1 MTATASSTATSS
13 SSATATASPAAG
25 STKIIIEKS
34 EDFSIG
40 DLQNAAAHSLH
51 SHVCALRSM
60 FAHVHAAAKHGYA
73 SLPLA
78 GQTLRGFFN
87 TLKKPRR
94 ISGVVSLFLQRIGVP
109 IHLAVFDGDYGI
121 EGLEIV
127 PDAAGVD
134 EKRLAPPVHQG
145 AVGMAEKQ
153 QVRLF
158 LLRLIP
164 GPEQGLLYPQGVAV
178 AEEDALILDKE
189 ETLRLLKGA
198 VIAVAGDL
206 LQGGCPESAFGAA
219 GRPPSSL
226 PDGG

>member
-1 MTATASSTATSS
+1 M
-13 SSATATASPAAG
+13 
-25 STKIIIEKS
+25 
-34 EDFSIG
+34 
-40 DLQNAAAHSLH
+40 
-51 SHVCALRSM
+51 
-60 FAHVHAAAKHGYA
+60 
-73 SLPLA
+73 
-78 GQTLRGFFN
+78 
-87 TLKKPRR
+87 
-94 ISGVVSLFLQRIGVP
+94 VSFLSFQRIGVP
-109 IHLAVFDGDYGI
+109 IHLAVFNGDYGI

-178 AEEDALILDKE
+178 AEEDALVLDKE

-206 LQGGCPESAFGAA
+206 LQGDVRKALLEPLGVPPAVSQMEDEPGLDLFHRLNHVVYISVGIGENQDLHKKLLFGSSFSIGYFSASIKYLEN
-219 GRPPSSL
+219 PLNTS
-226 PDGG
+226 